1 MRTLL
6 GISTIFLIVG
16 LLVAPGCAF
25 AAEFSS
31 NGNVASDFKLSS
43 SSEKINPEV
52 KGGGGGSRGGSSG
65 FSSSKSSS
73 KALKKI
79 DGDDDD
85 DLDDG
90 SGGFAWWIFII
101 IALIVLLAVAAV
113 VWLVFLRNKG

>member
-1 MRTLL
+1 MRTLF

-25 AAEFSS
+25 AAEFSTTS
-31 NGNVASDFKLSS
+31 NPASDFKLSS
-43 SSEKINPEV
+43 GSEKINPEV

-73 KALKKI
+73 KAVKKL

-85 DLDDG
+85 DVDDG
-90 SGGFAWWIFII
+90 SGGFPWWILILI
-101 IALIVLLAVAAV
+101 VVIVLLAVVAV
-113 VWLVFLRNKG
+113 VWFVFLRK

>member
-1 MRTLL
+1 MRTLF

-52 KGGGGGSRGGSSG
+52 KGGGGSRGGSSG
-65 FSSSKSSS
+65 FSSSKV
-73 KALKKI
+73 AKKI

-85 DLDDG
+85 DVDDG

>member
-1 MRTLL
+1 MRTLF

-52 KGGGGGSRGGSSG
+52 KGGGGSRGGSSG

-73 KALKKI
+73 KAIKKI

>member
-1 MRTLL
+1 MRTLF

-16 LLVAPGCAF
+16 LLMAPGCAF

-52 KGGGGGSRGGSSG
+52 KGGGGSRGGSSG
-65 FSSSKSSS
+65 FSSSKV
-73 KALKKI
+73 AKKI

-85 DLDDG
+85 DVDDG